1 MATTLPKSKRAP
13 MDKTALPIRQPNTA
27 GYMAVVQTMGTMGGL
42 DPQECFNKALE
53 TVAALK
59 PTTEAKTY
67 TTAKL
72 QWLRAA
78 CSLTVAEMDTV
89 LPPIHARLLAEGC
102 TKCGTEAVL
111 AQALRPTE
119 DSDNPGLIYVL
130 PELVQDI
137 MGCKYGLGWD
147 TSYSNCHR
155 GLSPVAVPHMSLK
168 HQQERLL
175 YQDRLRKASMT
186 TVWDV
191 EKGEESL
198 SSSPKSYRG
207 CLQLLLNYIKLL
219 LEVIGIRIT
228 HLLEVMAI
236 HRKLG
241 QKVDL
246 YISMGPRDIR
256 FLLCVIFLDAWEIFL
271 QQVKDTKAAPE
282 PQLKYTT
289 SFLGVGPIPMPVAQ
303 FGASSSTTMT
313 PKYSSLSSGTDM
325 FKPADFVSPKTS
337 SVPDD
342 ISLITGPLMDKFPN
356 ATTGARMTHGQL
368 NFEDIGVGNKG
379 ACLKYNLLNVCANPK
394 CSYRHAKA
402 KPTAE
407 RVWAVVNMLKPA
419 VEA

>member
-155 GLSPVAVPHMSLK
+155 GLSPIAVPHMSLK

-175 YQDRLRKASMT
+175 YQDRLSKASMT
-186 TVWDV
+186 
-191 EKGEESL
+191 
-198 SSSPKSYRG
+198 SPKLDRG
-207 CLQLLLNYIKLL
+207 CLQLLSDYIKLL
-219 LEVIGIRIT
+219 LEVSGSRIT
-228 HLLEVMAI
+228 HLREVVAI
-236 HRKLG
+236 RRKLR
-241 QKVDL
+241 QKVNQ
-246 YISMGPRDIR
+246 YINMGPQEIL
-256 FLLCVIFLDAWEIFL
+256 FLLWAIFLYA
-271 QQVKDTKAAPE
+271 
-282 PQLKYTT
+282 
-289 SFLGVGPIPMPVAQ
+289 
-303 FGASSSTTMT
+303 
-313 PKYSSLSSGTDM
+313 
-325 FKPADFVSPKTS
+325 
-337 SVPDD
+337 
-342 ISLITGPLMDKFPN
+342 
-356 ATTGARMTHGQL
+356 
-368 NFEDIGVGNKG
+368 
-379 ACLKYNLLNVCANPK
+379 
-394 CSYRHAKA
+394 
-402 KPTAE
+402 
-407 RVWAVVNMLKPA
+407 
-419 VEA
+419 